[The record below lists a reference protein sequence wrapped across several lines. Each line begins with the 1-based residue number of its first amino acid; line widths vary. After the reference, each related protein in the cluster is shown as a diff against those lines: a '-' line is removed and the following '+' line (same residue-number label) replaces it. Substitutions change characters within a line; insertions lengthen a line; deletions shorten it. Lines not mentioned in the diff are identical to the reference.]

1 MAAVPLL
8 MMWSISLS
16 TVGRA
21 VIADVASSAENNGTA
36 MKKVADRLVRRFV
49 RRFVGLGQRKNI
61 SAVILSMKAH
71 PQPTT
76 WTRILTTSGRR
87 HLRRPINR
95 GVTRA

>member
-36 MKKVADRLVRRFV
+36 MKKVADRLVRLGRFV
-49 RRFVGLGQRKNI
+49 RFGQRKDI
-61 SAVILSMKAH
+61 SAVILSMKAR
-71 PQPTT
+71 PRPT

-87 HLRRPINR
+87 YLRRPINR